1 MHANSANVR
10 ILIKG
15 GKVVNDDC
23 THEADVY
30 IENGIIQQ
38 VGRELMIP
46 GGAKVIDATGKLVI
60 PGGIDTSTHFHQ
72 TFMNATCMDDF
83 YNGTKAALVGGTTM
97 IIGQVLPD
105 KDISLLDAYEKC
117 RSLADPKVCCDYALH
132 MGVTSWGR
140 KVKAEMETLVREKG
154 VNSFQMFMTY
164 KDQYMLRDSE
174 LYQVFNH
181 CKDLGAVARVH
192 AENGELVAEGAK
204 EVLDL
209 GITGPEGIEI
219 SRPEELEAE
228 AVHRVITIANR
239 TFCPVYLVNVSSI
252 SAGDVIASAKMQG
265 KVVHG
270 ETTTAHATLS
280 GIHYYHQ
287 EWSHAAAYVTVPPL
301 RLDSN
306 TPTYLMGLL
315 ANDTLNVVAS
325 DHRNFTTKQKA
336 MGKEDF
342 TKIPHGVGGV
352 QDRMC
357 VIWERGVVGGKM
369 DENRFVAVTSS
380 NAAKIHNMYP
390 RKGRIIPGA
399 DADVVVWDPEATR
412 TISASTQVQAGDTNL
427 YENMRCHGVPL
438 VTISRGR
445 VVYEN
450 GVFMCAEGT
459 GEFFPLRTYPDYLY
473 KKMVQR
479 EKTLNIKGVERTPY
493 QGDVAVVVHAG
504 KKETG
509 SPLADT
515 PIRPTTRHGGMRDLH
530 ESGFSLSGMLLPET
544 PGKSVGEKQKF
555 IGAQVDDHVPK
566 RASARILAP
575 PGGRSSGIW

>member
-1 MHANSANVR
+1 PGSPGAGAGPGG
-10 ILIKG
+10 G

-23 THEADVY
+23 TLEADVY

-72 TFMNATCMDDF
+72 TFMNATCVDDF
-83 YNGTKAALVGGTTM
+83 YHGTKAALVGGTTM
-97 IIGQVLPD
+97 IIGHVLPD
-105 KDISLLDAYEKC
+105 KDTSLLDAYEKC

-132 MGVTSWGR
+132 MGITWWAP

-154 VNSFQMFMTY
+154 VNSFQMFMAY
-164 KDQYMLRDSE
+164 KELYMLRDSE
-174 LYQVFNH
+174 LYQVLRA
-181 CKDLGAVARVH
+181 CRDIGAIARVH

-204 EVLDL
+204 EALDL

-228 AVHRVITIANR
+228 ATHRVITIANR
-239 TFCPVYLVNVSSI
+239 THCPVYLVNVSSM
-252 SAGDVIASAKMQG
+252 SCPACLAQPRAHACLPAG
-265 KVVHG
+265 KVVYA
-270 ETTTAHATLS
+270 ETTTAHATLT
-280 GIHYYHQ
+280 GLHYYHQ
-287 EWSHAAAYVTVPPL
+287 DWFHAAAYVTVPPL
-301 RLDSN
+301 
-306 TPTYLMGLL
+306 PCPG
-315 ANDTLNVVAS
+315 DTLNVVAS
-325 DHRNFTTKQKA
+325 DHRPFSTKQKA

-342 TKIPHGVGGV
+342 TKIPHGVSGV
-352 QDRMC
+352 QDRMNI
-357 VIWERGVVGGKM
+357 IWERGVVGGKM

-380 NAAKIHNMYP
+380 NAAKLHNLYP

-399 DADVVVWDPEATR
+399 DADVVVWDPEATK
-412 TISASTQVQAGDTNL
+412 TVSASTQVQGGDINL

-459 GEFFPLRTYPDYLY
+459 GKFCPLRSFPDVAY
-473 KKMVQR
+473 KKLVQR
-479 EKTLNIKGVERTPY
+479 EKVRGQSCAPCHLPAQPRCRGSHRAPLPGGPGSVPTPRAP
-493 QGDVAVVVHAG
+493 VRASVCPAG
-504 KKETG
+504 
-509 SPLADT
+509 SQ
-515 PIRPTTRHGGMRDLH
+515 I
-530 ESGFSLSGMLLPET
+530 
-544 PGKSVGEKQKF
+544 
-555 IGAQVDDHVPK
+555 DDHVPK